1 MVNWGRCNSGV
12 KERLIIDEGQE
23 MKIQNSRGVIGF
35 LFVFLIFSSYT
46 ALIAAARDEVTVQQI
61 NDLFVEASSKAN
73 PTVVTIKSERVV
85 QRNFRHPFFDF
96 WEFEM
101 GPMPESRGTVL
112 GSGVI
117 INGKEGYIVTNNHV
131 VDKAEDIFVDL
142 VDGREVIAEVI
153 GTDPQSDIA
162 VLKVN
167 ADNLGK
173 ATIGNSDKL
182 RIGEWVLA
190 IGSPFSE
197 NLDHTVSAGIVSAKG
212 RSNIIG
218 GTQYEDFIQTDAA
231 INPGN
236 SGGALV
242 NLKGELVGINT
253 AIATDGF
260 SRSNAGVGFAIPVNL
275 VMRIV
280 EDLLEYGKVTRAYLG
295 VYIQPVDPTL
305 AKALGMKTPDGALVT
320 GVDIG
325 TPAEKAGIE
334 EGDVIIRLDDTEI
347 RDNAHLRNVV
357 SSSRPGNRHELTIIR
372 DKKEKELTVVLAE
385 RPDDETIA
393 ATDQDDSE
401 DETGRSG
408 IAVAE
413 LSSNAA
419 NRYDIKVDSGVLIT
433 RVDPRSN
440 AARVD
445 IRPGDVIIRVGE
457 TEIGNVGDYRRA
469 LKEYK
474 KGDTILI
481 RISRGE
487 VLLFRGLELG

>member
-1 MVNWGRCNSGV
+1 MEHS
-12 KERLIIDEGQE
+12 IIDEGQE
-23 MKIQNSRGVIGF
+23 MKIKNSRGIISF
-35 LFVFLIFSSYT
+35 LFVFLVIGSDM
-46 ALIAAARDEVTVQQI
+46 ALEAAAQSEVTVQQI

-73 PTVVTIKSERVV
+73 PSVVTIKSERVV
-85 QRNFRHPFFDF
+85 QRNTRHPFFDLWDF
-96 WEFEM
+96 DM
-101 GPMPESRGTVL
+101 GPVPESRGTIL

-131 VDKAEDIFVDL
+131 VEKAEDIFVNL
-142 VDGREVIAEVI
+142 VDGREVIAEVV
-153 GTDPQSDIA
+153 GTDPESDIA

-167 ADNLGK
+167 ADDLGR
-173 ATIGNSDKL
+173 ATIGDSDDL

-212 RSNIIG
+212 RSNIMG

-305 AKALGMKTPDGALVT
+305 AKALGMKAPEGALVT
-320 GVDIG
+320 KVDGG
-325 TPAEKAGIE
+325 TPAEKARIK
-334 EGDVIIRLDDTEI
+334 EGDVIIKLDDTAI

-357 SSSRPGNRHELTIIR
+357 SSSRPGNRHKLTIIR
-372 DKKEKELTVVLAE
+372 DKKEKVLTVELAE
-385 RPDDETIA
+385 RPDDETLA
-393 ATDQDDSE
+393 TTDQDDSE
-401 DETGRSG
+401 DETGRAG

-413 LSSNAA
+413 LASNEAS
-419 NRYDIKVDSGVLIT
+419 RYDIRVDQGVLIT

-440 AARVD
+440 AARAD

-457 TEIGNVGDYRRA
+457 TEIEDVGDYRRTMA
-469 LKEYK
+469 EYK
-474 KGDTILI
+474 KGDTVLV

-487 VLLFRGLELG
+487 NLLFRGLELG

>member
-1 MVNWGRCNSGV
+1 
-12 KERLIIDEGQE
+12 
-23 MKIQNSRGVIGF
+23 MKIKNNWGVIGF
-35 LFVFLIFSSYT
+35 LLAAIVFSNAPL
-46 ALIAAARDEVTVQQI
+46 AAAAQDEITVQQI
-61 NDLFVEASSKAN
+61 NDLFVEASSRAN
-73 PTVVTIKSERVV
+73 PSVVTIKSERVV

-96 WEFEM
+96 WDFDTR
-101 GPMPESRGTVL
+101 PMPESRGTVL

-117 INGKEGYIVTNNHV
+117 INGREGYLVTNNHV
-131 VDKAEDIFVDL
+131 VEKAEEIFVNL

-153 GTDPQSDIA
+153 GTDPPSDIA
-162 VLKVN
+162 VLKVD
-167 ADNLGK
+167 ADELGQ
-173 ATIGNSDKL
+173 ATIGNSDDL

-212 RSNIIG
+212 RSNIMG

-280 EDLLEYGKVTRAYLG
+280 EDLIEYGKVTRAYLG
-295 VYIQPVDPTL
+295 VYIQLVDPAL
-305 AKALGMKTPDGALVT
+305 AKALGMKTPEGALVT
-320 GVDIG
+320 RVDDG
-325 TPAEKAGIE
+325 TPAEKAGIR
-334 EGDVIIRLDDTEI
+334 EGDVIVKFDDVNI
-347 RDNAHLRNVV
+347 RDNSHLRNVV
-357 SSSRPGNRHELTIIR
+357 SSSRPGNRHKLIIIR
-372 DKKEKELTVVLAE
+372 DKKEKALTVLLAE
-385 RPDDETIA
+385 RPDDEVLA
-393 ATDQDDSE
+393 AGEQDETE
-401 DETGRSG
+401 DETGRAG

-413 LSSNAA
+413 LDDVEAG
-419 NRYDIKVDSGVLIT
+419 RYDIQADQGVVIT
-433 RVDPRSN
+433 RVDPRSS

-445 IRPGDVIIRVGE
+445 IRPGDVIIRIDE
-457 TEIGNVGDYRRA
+457 TRIENVGDYRQVM
-469 LKEYK
+469 KGYK
-474 KGDTILI
+474 KGDTVLI

>member
-1 MVNWGRCNSGV
+1 MNIKYIVRGIGV
-12 KERLIIDEGQE
+12 LYVIILLGPFT
-23 MKIQNSRGVIGF
+23 V
-35 LFVFLIFSSYT
+35 L
-46 ALIAAARDEVTVQQI
+46 AAAQEEITIQQI
-61 NDLFVEASSKAN
+61 NDLFVEASSRAN
-73 PTVVTIKSERVV
+73 PSVVTIKSERVV

-96 WEFEM
+96 WDFDTR
-101 GPMPESRGTVL
+101 PMPESRGTVL

-117 INGKEGYIVTNNHV
+117 INSDEGYIVTNNHV
-131 VDKAEDIFVDL
+131 VEKADEIFVNL
-142 VDGREVIAEVI
+142 VDGREVLAEVI
-153 GTDPQSDIA
+153 GTDPPSDLA
-162 VLKVN
+162 VLKVE
-167 ADNLGK
+167 ADDLEMV
-173 ATIGNSDKL
+173 TIGNSDNL

-275 VMRIV
+275 VVRIV
-280 EDLLEYGKVTRAYLG
+280 EDLIDYGKVTRAYLG

-305 AKALGMKTPDGALVT
+305 AKALGMKAPEGALVT
-320 GVDIG
+320 KVDDN
-325 TPAEKAGIE
+325 TPAEKAGLR
-334 EGDVIIRLDDTEI
+334 EGDVVIKLDDTEI

-357 SSSRPGNRHELTIIR
+357 SSSRPGNRHKLTIIR
-372 DKKEKELTVVLAE
+372 DKKEKILPVLLAE
-385 RPDDETIA
+385 RPDDAVLADADREG
-393 ATDQDDSE
+393 SE
-401 DETGRSG
+401 EDTGRAG
-408 IAVAE
+408 IAVADLDDVEAGRYE
-413 LSSNAA
+413 LQ
-419 NRYDIKVDSGVLIT
+419 VDQGVVVT

-445 IRPGDVIIRVGE
+445 IRPGDVIVRVGE
-457 TEIGNVGDYRRA
+457 TDIFNISDYRSA
-469 LKEYK
+469 MKEYK
-474 KGDTILI
+474 KGDTVLI